1 MNSTVS
7 FRVHSQD
14 SAKRLDVFLS
24 QKDPGLSRSQIK
36 RLIEAGKVQVE
47 GRKAKAGLKLR
58 ESEVVTLTRPEPQK
72 LGVEAEAI
80 PLKVLH
86 EDRHLIVVEK
96 PAGLV
101 VHPGA
106 GNRSGTLVNA
116 LLHRCPDLAGIGGV
130 LRPGIVH
137 RLDKDTSG
145 VLVVAKDDPAH
156 RSLSDQFRKHTVQRK
171 YLGIVFGQLSDEGQV
186 DAPVGR
192 HPTQRKK
199 MSARPRKG
207 REARTHWRVL
217 ERFRSFNLAE
227 FRLETGRTH
236 QIRVHLSSIG
246 HPILGDPLY
255 GGRKR
260 LASIE
265 PLSLRQG
272 LQRLKRQALHAA
284 SLGFVHPASGE
295 ALKFDSPLPADI
307 REAVELLR
315 RMDKEEKTR
324 NSERGMGNSEY
335 PARPRKKIGLENC
348 RNPAPSMQTQ
358 DEDKV

>member
-1 MNSTVS
+1 MNSIFS
-7 FRVHSQD
+7 FPVHSQD

-24 QKDPGLSRSQIK
+24 QRDPALSRSQIK
-36 RLIEAGKVQVE
+36 RLIEAGKVQIE
-47 GRKAKAGLKLR
+47 GRKAKAGLRLR
-58 ESEVVTLTRPEPQK
+58 ENEVVTLTLSEPQEM
-72 LGVEAEAI
+72 GMEAEVI
-80 PLKVLH
+80 PLKVLY
-86 EDRHLIVVEK
+86 EDRHLIVVDK
-96 PAGLV
+96 PAGMV

-106 GNRSGTLVNA
+106 GNDSGTLVNA

-145 VLVVAKDDPAH
+145 ILVVAKDDLAH
-156 RSLSDQFRKHTVQRK
+156 RFLSEQFKKHTAKRE
-171 YLGIVFGQLSDEGQV
+171 YRGIVFGQLPDQGRV
-186 DAPVGR
+186 DAPIGR
-192 HPTQRKK
+192 HPAQRKK

-207 REARTHWRVL
+207 REARTYWRVL

-265 PLSLRQG
+265 PLPLRQG
-272 LQRLKRQALHAA
+272 LQKMRRQALHAA
-284 SLGFVHPASGE
+284 TLGFVHPATGE
-295 ALKFDSPLPADI
+295 TLEFSSPLPGDLA
-307 REAVELLR
+307 EAIALLR
-315 RMDKEEKTR
+315 RLD
-324 NSERGMGNSEY
+324 
-335 PARPRKKIGLENC
+335 RK
-348 RNPAPSMQTQ
+348 
-358 DEDKV
+358 

>member
-1 MNSTVS
+1 MKSTIS
-7 FRVHSQD
+7 FQVDSQD

-24 QKDPGLSRSQIK
+24 EKESALSRSQIK
-36 RLIEAGKVQVE
+36 RLIEMGEVE
-47 GRKAKAGLKLR
+47 VGGRKAKAALRLR
-58 ESEVVTLTRPEPQK
+58 ENDAVTLTLPEPRK
-72 LGVEAEAI
+72 LELEAQAI
-80 PLKVLH
+80 PLKVLY
-86 EDRHLIVVEK
+86 EDRHLIVVDK

-106 GNRSGTLVNA
+106 GNYSGTLVNA

-145 VLVVAKDDPAH
+145 VLVAAKDDLAH
-156 RSLSDQFRKHTVQRK
+156 RFLAEQFKKHTAKRK
-171 YLGIVFGQLSDEGQV
+171 YVGIVFGQLPEEGQI
-186 DAPVGR
+186 AASIGR

-236 QIRVHLSSIG
+236 QIRVHLSSLG

-255 GGRKR
+255 GGRSR
-260 LASIE
+260 LTSIE
-265 PLSLRQG
+265 PLALRQG
-272 LQRLKRQALHAA
+272 LQKLRRQALHAA
-284 SLGFVHPASGE
+284 CLGFVHPVTKEFMEFS
-295 ALKFDSPLPADI
+295 SPLPQDLE
-307 REAVELLR
+307 EALSLLR
-315 RMDKEEKTR
+315 RMNKD
-324 NSERGMGNSEY
+324 G
-335 PARPRKKIGLENC
+335 
-348 RNPAPSMQTQ
+348 
-358 DEDKV
+358 

>member
-1 MNSTVS
+1 MKSKIS
-7 FRVHSQD
+7 FQVDSQD
-14 SAKRLDVFLS
+14 TAKRLDVFLA
-24 QKDPGLSRSQIK
+24 QKDPALSRSQIK
-36 RLIEAGKVQVE
+36 RLIERGEVQVG
-47 GRKAKAGLKLR
+47 GRKAKAALR
-58 ESEVVTLTRPEPQK
+58 LRKNDVVTLTLPEPQK
-72 LGVEAEAI
+72 LELEAQDI
-80 PLKVLH
+80 PLKVLY
-86 EDRHLIVVEK
+86 EDRHLIVVDK

-106 GNRSGTLVNA
+106 GNASGTLVNA

-145 VLVVAKDDPAH
+145 VIVAAKDDLAQ
-156 RSLSDQFRKHTVQRK
+156 RFLADQFKKHTAVRK
-171 YLGIVFGQLSDEGQV
+171 YVGLVFGQLPDEGQV
-186 DAPVGR
+186 AASIGR

-255 GGRKR
+255 GGRR
-260 LASIE
+260 GLISVE
-265 PLSLRQG
+265 PPALRQG
-272 LQRLKRQALHAA
+272 LQKMRRQALHAA
-284 SLGFVHPASGE
+284 HLGFVHPANQELMDFS
-295 ALKFDSPLPADI
+295 SPLPQDMEEVIA
-307 REAVELLR
+307 LLR
-315 RMDKEEKTR
+315 RLDQ
-324 NSERGMGNSEY
+324 G
-335 PARPRKKIGLENC
+335 
-348 RNPAPSMQTQ
+348 
-358 DEDKV
+358 

>member
-1 MNSTVS
+1 MNVIVS
-7 FRVHSQD
+7 FLVHSQD

-24 QKDPGLSRSQIK
+24 QRDPALSRSQIK
-36 RLIEAGKVQVE
+36 RLIETGKVRIE
-47 GRKAKAGLKLR
+47 GRKAKAGLRLR
-58 ESEVVTLTRPEPQK
+58 ENDVVALILPEPQK
-72 LGVEAEAI
+72 MEVEAEAI
-80 PLKVLH
+80 PLKVLY
-86 EDRHLIVVEK
+86 EDRHLIVVDK

-106 GNRSGTLVNA
+106 GNYSGTLVNA

-156 RSLSDQFRKHTVQRK
+156 RALSDQFRKHATERR
-171 YLGIVFGQLSDEGQV
+171 YMGIVFGQLSDEGQV

-192 HPTQRKK
+192 HPTHRKK

-217 ERFRSFNLAE
+217 ERFRSFNLTE

-260 LASIE
+260 LASVE

-272 LQRLKRQALHAA
+272 LQRLKRQALHAS
-284 SLGFVHPASGE
+284 SLGFVHPVTGE
-295 ALKFDSPLPADI
+295 ALKFNSPLPEDI
-307 REAVELLR
+307 REAVDLLR
-315 RMDKEEKTR
+315 RMDKE
-324 NSERGMGNSEY
+324 
-335 PARPRKKIGLENC
+335 
-348 RNPAPSMQTQ
+348 
-358 DEDKV
+358 

>member
-1 MNSTVS
+1 MNSIVS
-7 FRVHSQD
+7 FLVLSQD

-24 QKDPGLSRSQIK
+24 QKEPALSRSQIK
-36 RLIEAGKVQVE
+36 RLIETGKVRIE
-47 GRKAKAGLKLR
+47 GRKAKPGLRLR
-58 ESEVVTLTRPEPQK
+58 EDERVTLILPEPK
-72 LGVEAEAI
+72 KMEVEAEAI
-80 PLKVLH
+80 PLKVLY
-86 EDRHLIVVEK
+86 EDRHLIVVNK

-101 VHPGA
+101 VHPAA
-106 GNRSGTLVNA
+106 GNYSGTLVNA

-156 RSLSDQFRKHTVQRK
+156 RSLSDQFRKHTAERR
-171 YLGIVFGQLSDEGQV
+171 YMGIVFGQLSDEGQV

-192 HPTQRKK
+192 HPTHRKK

-217 ERFRSFNLAE
+217 ERFRSFTLAE

-260 LASIE
+260 MASVE
-265 PLSLRQG
+265 SLPLRQG
-272 LQRLKRQALHAA
+272 LQRLRRQALHAA
-284 SLGFVHPASGE
+284 SLGFVHPATGE
-295 ALKFDSPLPADI
+295 ALKFDSSLPEDI
-307 REAVELLR
+307 LEAVGLLR
-315 RMDKEEKTR
+315 RMDK
-324 NSERGMGNSEY
+324 
-335 PARPRKKIGLENC
+335 
-348 RNPAPSMQTQ
+348 Q
-358 DEDKV
+358 